1 MFHLPFRLSIITGGP
16 DAQGPAAAFGSQRF
30 PTRSL
35 RSLENAAPDPCC
47 FPGPDAGS

>member
-30 PTRSL
+30 PIRSL
-35 RSLENAAPDPCC
+35 RSLENIAPDPLLLSR
-47 FPGPDAGS
+47 P